1 MYMEDLEKEE
11 KLTLM
16 LDLEK
21 IEKIEKSFKP
31 IQINIKENKKQQVNF
46 QEIDLKETSTKE
58 TLF

>member
-1 MYMEDLEKEE
+1 MEDLEKEE

-46 QEIDLKETSTKE
+46 QEIDLKEVPTKE

>member
-1 MYMEDLEKEE
+1 MEDLEKDE

-16 LDLEK
+16 LDFEK
-21 IEKIEKSFKP
+21 IEKVEKAFKP

-46 QEIDLKETSTKE
+46 QEIDLKEVPTKE

>member
-1 MYMEDLEKEE
+1 MEDLEKEE

-58 TLF
+58 KLF